1 MQYLHRKEIGRIRS
15 ISRTRGGALPMAM
28 VQHVRLSG
36 GDSYNENGCLKVQYC
51 PGSNLRASLAAISS
65 ANSKVSPGL
74 SPINS
79 LFKVG
84 LDNPF
89 LPNGIVLQPVNI
101 DANNVG
107 GKDGSGSI
115 LPQQPRLRRRSA
127 HRLQGCHQLSHWV
140 PDTPELIQILRSH
153 EIQANI

>member
-1 MQYLHRKEIGRIRS
+1 MGQLGS
-15 ISRTRGGALPMAM
+15 TWRGGQLCPWQWCSMFASPVEIPTMRM
-28 VQHVRLSG
+28 VASVL
-36 GDSYNENGCLKVQYC
+36 YC

-84 LDNPF
+84 LDYPF
-89 LPNGIVLQPVNI
+89 PPNGIILQPVNI
-101 DANNVG
+101 DADSVG

-153 EIQANI
+153 EIQAKI